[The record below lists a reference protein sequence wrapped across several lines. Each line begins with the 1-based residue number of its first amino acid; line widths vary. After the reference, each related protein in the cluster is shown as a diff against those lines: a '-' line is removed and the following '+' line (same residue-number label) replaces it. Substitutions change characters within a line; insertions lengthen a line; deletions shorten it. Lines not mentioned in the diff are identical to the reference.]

1 MPRALIT
8 GLAACLLLMGL
19 AACQPQTVTV
29 TAVPQAS
36 AQDYY
41 AAGIRAFGA
50 EDYNQAAT
58 QFDAAIRLAPGMAD
72 AYWYLGMCYAKMGMA
87 RRAEETYKSGLAVA
101 PGHMRLHEA
110 LGLLSYDL
118 NDYPQARREL
128 SQAAALGS
136 AHPQVFTYLGNL
148 AMFDGDCPSALAN
161 YRRALSI
168 DPGFLPAREG
178 LSNAQGRC
186 RTSKPKATPR
196 PKVEKS
202 FTGGGA
208 AIDPSDF

>member
-1 MPRALIT
+1 MPRAVIT
-8 GLAACLLLMGL
+8 SLAACLLFMGL

-72 AYWYLGMCYAKMGMA
+72 AYWYLGMSYAKMGMA

-110 LGLLSYDL
+110 LGLLSYDM

-136 AHPQVFTYLGNL
+136 AHPQVFTDLGNL

-178 LSNAQGRC
+178 LNNAQGRC
-186 RTSKPKATPR
+186 HARAPKATPK